1 MMLEGLLVI
10 LHNDVRQFYYVSLI
24 GGIATGAL
32 SDVINARAISCVI
45 MMYCA
50 VPTVSH
56 ELFDVKLCIFYSCL
70 YIDILVMC
78 QLEFQ

>member
-1 MMLEGLLVI
+1 MMLGSSI
-10 LHNDVRQFYYVSLI
+10 LYVSLI
-24 GGIATGAL
+24 GGITTGAL

-78 QLEFQ
+78 QLEFH